1 MFIPLEEEGVE
12 GKEEDLRAWNCRLI
26 QIINDDNDALFYHVF
41 VHCKGERREKRKGV
55 KGWNCSVFK

>member
-12 GKEEDLRAWNCRLI
+12 GKGKISKLGIADYSK
-26 QIINDDNDALFYHVF
+26 INDDNHALFYHIY

-55 KGWNCSVFK
+55 QGWNCSLFK